1 MKLDKTY
8 QPQEFEKLIYALW
21 EQKQVFLAHPDSKK
35 NHFSIS
41 MPPPNETGT
50 LGVHHALFLT
60 LQDIIVRHNRLKGND
75 VLWLPGT
82 DHAALAVNSLIEKQ
96 LTNEGLSKHDIG
108 REEFL
113 RRTKEFVAGSRGTM
127 LSQMRAVGASPDWSR
142 LRYTLDDTLVRVVN
156 ETFIAMY
163 NKGLIYRGKRIVNW
177 DPNLE
182 TTVSDDEVE
191 YKLEKTKMYYLKFG
205 PFEIATTRPETKFGD
220 KYVVMHPDDQR
231 YSQYNSGDTF
241 TAEWINGTV
250 QATVIKDEVID
261 PNMGTGVMTITPWHS
276 EVDFDIAIRHNLD
289 FNQIIDFH
297 GNLMD
302 NCGEFSGMNIRDARP
317 KIIDKLTTK
326 NLVTRIEDNYEH
338 NLAVNSRGGG
348 IIEPQIKLQ
357 WFIDVNKPVINWK
370 GSDRSFKQILTD
382 VIKEK
387 DIEIIPSR
395 FEKTYFNWINNLKDW
410 CISRQIWWGHRIP
423 VWYRQDTD
431 GREEI
436 YCGLIPPEDQ
446 SEGFHE
452 WEQDPDTL
460 DTWFSSSLWTFSTL
474 VDPAISSNLDL
485 SFEDLLKK
493 SLDFQTYHPTNVLE
507 TGWDII
513 FFWVARM
520 ILSTTFMTGQVPFKQ
535 VYLHGLVRT
544 SDGQKM
550 SKSRP
555 ESIINP
561 IDIIDKYGAD
571 ALRIA
576 LITGVS
582 PGNDQIFS
590 IDKVLAGRNFC
601 NKLWNIARFIEGA
614 VDLNQPLEPLQL
626 KSDADNFIVSKIN
639 SAQLEIARLLDNYNF
654 WEAFDILYRLVWN
667 DYADWYVEFSK
678 QYLNRELLLETFTS
692 ILRLVHPF
700 APFVSEAIWQTLE
713 INSDQALASET
724 YLNLPNPD
732 FQKQVNF
739 EEIKNI
745 IIESRDIVKKTSANG
760 LTLYYKPNPVISQ
773 NADIIKRLAF
783 LKDVSEVSDGNGFY
797 LTSTKFDC
805 WLDIDKFTISNYL
818 SNLSDKITKSEN
830 SIKLLSNRLDNQD
843 YIAKAPKQL
852 IEQTKNNL
860 EEEKRYLTSLNQ
872 EKERFTA

>member
-8 QPQEFEKLIYALW
+8 QPKEFENLIYALW
-21 EQKQVFLAHPDSKK
+21 EQKQVFVANPNSKK

-82 DHAALAVNSLIEKQ
+82 DHAALAVNSIIEKQ
-96 LTNEGLSKHDIG
+96 LSSEGLSKHDVG

-113 RRTKEFVAGSRGTM
+113 KRTREFVSGSRGTM

-163 NKGLIYRGKRIVNW
+163 RKGLIYRGKRIVNW

-191 YKLEKTKMYYLKFG
+191 YKVEKTKMYYLKFG

-220 KYVVMHPDDQR
+220 KYVVMHPNDQR
-231 YSQYNSGDTF
+231 YSQYQEGDTF
-241 TAEWINGTV
+241 TAEWINGPV
-250 QATVIKDEVID
+250 QATVIKDEAID
-261 PNMGTGVMTITPWHS
+261 PEMGTGVMTITPWHS
-276 EVDFDIAIRHNLD
+276 EVDFEIAMRHGLD
-289 FNQIIDFH
+289 FEQIIDFH
-297 GNLMD
+297 AKLLD
-302 NCGEFSGMNIRDARP
+302 SCGEFAGMDIREARP
-317 KIIDKLTTK
+317 KIVEKLSTK
-326 NLVTRIEDNYEH
+326 NLVIKIEEDYEH

-357 WFIDVNKPVINWK
+357 WFIDVNKPVIDWK
-370 GSDRSFKQILTD
+370 GSQRSFKQILTD

-431 GREEI
+431 GQEEI
-436 YCGLIPPEDQ
+436 YCGLTPPTDQ
-446 SEGFHE
+446 SEGFHD

-474 VDPAISSNLDL
+474 IDPAISSNLDL
-485 SFEDLLKK
+485 SFEDLLKQ
-493 SLDFQTYHPTNVLE
+493 SIDFNTYHPTSVLE

-520 ILSTTFMTGQVPFKQ
+520 ILSTTFMTGEVPFKQ

-544 SDGQKM
+544 ADGQKM

-561 IDIIDKYGAD
+561 IDVINQYGAD

-590 IDKVLAGRNFC
+590 NDKVVSGRNFC
-601 NKLWNIARFIEGA
+601 NKLWNVARFIETN
-614 VDLNQPLEPLQL
+614 LNSSEQGSAISLQ
-626 KSDADNFIVSKIN
+626 SDADHYIVGKIN
-639 SAQLEIARLLDNYNF
+639 KAQREISKLLDGYNF
-654 WEAFDILYRLVWN
+654 WEAFDILYKLFWN

-678 QYLNRELLLETFTS
+678 QYMNKAVLLETFKS

-713 INSDQALASET
+713 IDSDQLLAAEVYNS
-724 YLNLPNPD
+724 LPNPD
-732 FQKQVNF
+732 SSKQANF
-739 EEIKNI
+739 TEIKSI
-745 IIESRDIVKKTSANG
+745 ITESRDIVTKTDANG
-760 LTLYYKPNPVISQ
+760 LILYHKPNPVISQ
-773 NADIIKRLAF
+773 NAAIIKRLAF
-783 LKDVSEVSDGNGFY
+783 LEDVVEVSDGNGFY
-797 LTSTKFDC
+797 LTSTKFTC
-805 WLDIDKFTISNYL
+805 WLDIDKNTITKYL
-818 SNLSDKITKSEN
+818 SKLEDRITQTEN
-830 SIKLLSNRLDNQD
+830 SIGLLEKRLANQD
-843 YIAKAPKQL
+843 YLSKAPKQL
-852 IEQTKNNL
+852 IEQTKVNL
-860 EEEKRYLTSLNQ
+860 EEETRKLSSLKQ
-872 EKERFTA
+872 EKERFNS